1 MLNLKK
7 NDSMQQEINKTLQIL
22 KEQLETYFEE
32 VGLGKIVIL
41 EDVTTTGGS
50 SIKAV
55 QRIHEATDCEVIAVI
70 SIVDREEGAVE
81 AFSAAG
87 IHFESIMTRSDVAGQ

>member
-1 MLNLKK
+1 MEERPIIHLELKVHH
-7 NDSMQQEINKTLQIL
+7 S
-22 KEQLETYFEE
+22 LEAEKSS
-32 VGLGKIVIL
+32 VL

-55 QRIHEATDCEVIAVI
+55 QMIHQATDCEVVAVI
-70 SIVDREEGAVE
+70 SIVDREEGAVD
-81 AFSAAG
+81 AFATAG